1 MIVADAS
8 VLMEVLLRTA
18 VGTEVEKQLFA
29 PGQTINIPYLTD
41 LEVLQV
47 LRRYLRKRVL
57 SAVRARQAIDD
68 YADMPLNRYPHGVLL
83 ARIWGLRDN
92 FTAYDAAYIALAEA
106 LDSPLMTCD
115 RAFAAGG
122 HRAKVQIVNGF
133 RIIGR

>member
-18 VGTEVEKQLFA
+18 IGVEVERQLFA
-29 PGQTINIPYLTD
+29 PGQTIHIPHLTD

-47 LRRYLRKRVL
+47 LRRYLRKRAL
-57 SAVRARQAIDD
+57 SAVRARQAVDD

-83 ARIWGLRDN
+83 PRIWDLRDN

-115 RAFAAGG
+115 RAFATRG
-122 HRAKVQIVNGF
+122 HKARVMVF
-133 RIIGR
+133 

>member
-18 VGTEVEKQLFA
+18 IGAEVEEQLFA
-29 PGQTINIPYLTD
+29 PGQTIHIPHLTD

-57 SAVRARQAIDD
+57 SAVRARQAVDD

-83 ARIWGLRDN
+83 PRIWDLRDN
-92 FTAYDAAYIALAEA
+92 FTAYDASYIALAEA

-115 RAFAAGG
+115 RAFASRG
-122 HRAKVQIVNGF
+122 HKAKVMVF
-133 RIIGR
+133 

>member
-18 VGTEVEKQLFA
+18 IGAEVEKQLFA
-29 PGQTINIPYLTD
+29 PGQTIHIPHLTD

-47 LRRYLRKRVL
+47 LRRYLRKRAL
-57 SAVRARQAIDD
+57 SGVRARQAVDD

-83 ARIWGLRDN
+83 QRIWDLRDN
-92 FTAYDAAYIALAEA
+92 FTAYDASYIALAEA

-115 RAFAAGG
+115 RAFATRG
-122 HRAKVQIVNGF
+122 HKARVMVF
-133 RIIGR
+133 

>member
-8 VLMEVLLRTA
+8 VLMEVLLRTPI
-18 VGTEVEKQLFA
+18 GTEVEKQLFA
-29 PGQTINIPYLTD
+29 PGQTINIPHLTD

-68 YADMPLNRYPHGVLL
+68 YVDLPLNRYPHGVLL
-83 ARIWGLRDN
+83 PRIWDLRDN

-115 RAFAAGG
+115 RAFAARG
-122 HRAKVQIVNGF
+122 HGAKVMVF
-133 RIIGR
+133 